1 MATQVSRAISV
12 ASLGSPEKIGG
23 STILQTDG
31 VKKNEVPFEIAESD
45 RPGGIR
51 LVL

>member
-31 VKKNEVPFEIAESD
+31 VKKKRGSFRDSGD